1 MKNGGKRPGAGRK
14 KGHKASHTI
23 EAEKAREFVIG
34 QVVERLQPIMQS
46 KFALALG
53 HDVMMARELEK
64 DKKTGAYH
72 RTGKWV
78 QVTDPLQIKELLN
91 GSQSGD
97 EYYQIWTKSP
107 DGNSLQY
114 LLNQTIGKP
123 KETVEIG
130 GNKDKPIEAN
140 VTIDITKASADEL
153 LRFLTAKSNDSKGSR
168 I

>member
-1 MKNGGKRPGAGRK
+1 MALGGARPGAGRK

-53 HDVMMARELEK
+53 HDVMMVRAWEK
-64 DKKTGAYH
+64 NSKTGKYE
-72 RTGKWV
+72 RTGKWG
-78 QVTDPLQIKELLN
+78 QVTDPTEVEELLN
-91 GSQSGD
+91 GSQEGN

-123 KETVEIG
+123 KETVEGEVKIKHQLDVPDETFANIVKRAASNLNKG
-130 GNKDKPIEAN
+130 GTE
-140 VTIDITKASADEL
+140 
-153 LRFLTAKSNDSKGSR
+153 
-168 I
+168 

>member
-1 MKNGGKRPGAGRK
+1 MTNGGKRPGAGRP

-23 EAEKAREFVIG
+23 EADKAREFVIG

-53 HDVMMARELEK
+53 HDVMMVRELEK
-64 DKKTGAYH
+64 DKKGEYH
-72 RTGKWV
+72 RTGKWI
-78 QVTDPLQIKELLN
+78 QVTDPTEVAELLN
-91 GSQSGD
+91 GSESGD

-123 KETVEIG
+123 KETMEMKSTIKHQLDVSDEVYTDIVKRAASNLNEG
-130 GNKDKPIEAN
+130 
-140 VTIDITKASADEL
+140 VTK
-153 LRFLTAKSNDSKGSR
+153 
-168 I
+168 